1 MMGKLITIPGNKDL
15 VTPFK
20 QVIKTDTALSGIIS
34 TPLTDTDIHNL
45 LATKW
50 INTTYTKIERAEQE
64 VLITVPIYITI
75 CKISIHKRTNR
86 KNK

>member
-1 MMGKLITIPGNKDL
+1 MPRSNKDL
-15 VTPFK
+15 VTPIK
-20 QVIKTDTALSGIIS
+20 NVIKTDIAVSGIVS

-50 INTTYTKIERAEQE
+50 INTTYTRIERAEQE
-64 VLITVPIYITI
+64 VLITIPV
-75 CKISIHKRTNR
+75 ISPYAKYPFTKEQI